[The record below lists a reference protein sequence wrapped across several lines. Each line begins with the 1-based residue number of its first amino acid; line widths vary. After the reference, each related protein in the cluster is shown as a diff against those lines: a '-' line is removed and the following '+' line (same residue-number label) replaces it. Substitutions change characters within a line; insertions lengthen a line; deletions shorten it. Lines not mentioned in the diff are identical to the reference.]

1 MCGIVGIYL
10 KNEALNPGLG
20 KLLAA
25 MLIEMSD
32 RGPDSA
38 GIALYRDPVAESH
51 CKLTLHSAEKV
62 DWDLLR
68 TEMAA
73 QLNVDIRLET
83 SINRCPVWLPWG
95 PPARRGCPQ
104 SAAGL
109 RA

>member
-62 DWDLLR
+62 DWGLLQ

-73 QLNVDIRLET
+73 QLNVDIEVT
-83 SINRCPVWLPWG
+83 T
-95 PPARRGCPQ
+95 RG
-104 SAAGL
+104 SAVLMSRFIWA
-109 RA
+109 AVEKTKIVIIS